1 MAPRQFAGCQPPLNH
16 QSDLLGVKRLTNELI
31 DRRRRNSLL
40 GQNRLGFE
48 RKNTDDVGT
57 RNAQAGEKLKPL
69 AAGPML
75 GQNDIDVGIGLCSG
89 GIRRRARAQHTIII
103 LIAQHCGG
111 GSPLGPAAG
120 DDEDRSERFHETFL
134 SNWHFLAVSHRTI
147 NRFVLTTTAPP
158 SSGGPS
164 SDSGLGIARFMRL
177 SHGRIVAR
185 YSGPMKRLRMQ
196 RITITLDD
204 DLMDELD
211 QMIVAHG
218 YQNRSEAIRDF
229 TRAGMQQVAQKGGK
243 SGRCV
248 AALVYVYDH
257 AARDLSRR
265 LVENYHGHHDLSM
278 ATLHVHLDDD
288 NCMEVTALKG
298 TGAEVQHF
306 ADHIIAERGVRY
318 GRLVMIPT
326 EIGKKPGGA
335 RKRAGHRHV

>member
-1 MAPRQFAGCQPPLNH
+1 
-16 QSDLLGVKRLTNELI
+16 
-31 DRRRRNSLL
+31 
-40 GQNRLGFE
+40 
-48 RKNTDDVGT
+48 
-57 RNAQAGEKLKPL
+57 
-69 AAGPML
+69 
-75 GQNDIDVGIGLCSG
+75 
-89 GIRRRARAQHTIII
+89 
-103 LIAQHCGG
+103 
-111 GSPLGPAAG
+111 
-120 DDEDRSERFHETFL
+120 
-134 SNWHFLAVSHRTI
+134 
-147 NRFVLTTTAPP
+147 
-158 SSGGPS
+158 
-164 SDSGLGIARFMRL
+164 MR
-177 SHGRIVAR
+177 
-185 YSGPMKRLRMQ
+185 

-243 SGRCV
+243 SGSCV

-265 LVENYHGHHDLSM
+265 LVENYHGHHNLSM
-278 ATLHVHLDDD
+278 ATLHVHLDDA